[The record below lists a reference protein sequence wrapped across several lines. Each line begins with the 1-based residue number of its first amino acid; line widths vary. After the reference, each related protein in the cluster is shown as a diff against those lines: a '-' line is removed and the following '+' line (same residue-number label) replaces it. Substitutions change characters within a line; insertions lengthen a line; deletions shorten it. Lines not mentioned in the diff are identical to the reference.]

1 VGCGWCFL
9 RRPALWCL
17 PAITD
22 APIYARDMFG
32 VTDPVGVMLLLFAIA
47 FAYLDAIRDERPA
60 PVRRLERFH
69 LWGAAK
75 FAAEFF
81 TLPR

>member
-1 VGCGWCFL
+1 
-9 RRPALWCL
+9 
-17 PAITD
+17 
-22 APIYARDMFG
+22 MFG

-47 FAYLDAIRDERPA
+47 FAAAILLSAAQSYIDAIRAERPA
-60 PVRRLERFH
+60 TVRRLERLH